1 VTTIFTDVQL
11 TYSTFVACIRSKFE
25 ESPPKIDHSMGSQEI
40 RNVSDTVTV
49 LYRIVRTANDF
60 FFKGELEK
68 AYVVLVDALRLFR
81 RLGNKKAVAVV
92 SNNLGN
98 TLLAMYRE
106 MKMME
111 NDQFCGLTKQEII
124 SQATGHFHE
133 AITLGESAYDEFMIR
148 QGWTPNCLDFMQHLS
163 NRYFNRA
170 LFLLMVKE
178 DHEHPEK
185 IVELGLR
192 DLIISRDMD
201 AEIVEYGKD
210 IGFNRENRAHKLF
223 HGNLVRLRGHNMLLE
238 MGYFNP
244 YMMAEEEYP
253 DDWALRERLDDY
265 FTLLKTEC
273 QRESSKLFT
282 DVSVLGRLQ
291 EIETELMKYNMLMQ
305 DVAMAAKIAI
315 RVLMEDQIVFVETLS
330 EAVDALLAHVGTMD
344 LDETT
349 RSRLSLE
356 LLSYT
361 KKLNNE
367 LVSRDGA
374 TRGSKGSTLD
384 SLSYQVKSRICS
396 TVEDESTRTTR
407 IASRLDWVKKQASG
421 GFVTM
426 EDF

>member
-1 VTTIFTDVQL
+1 MWNSLVTPF
-11 TYSTFVACIRSKFE
+11 FACVRSNFDE
-25 ESPPKIDHSMGSQEI
+25 GPPNIDHSMGSQEI

-60 FFKGELEK
+60 FFRGELEK

-98 TLLAMYRE
+98 TLLAIYRE

-111 NDQFCGLTKQEII
+111 NDRFCGLNKQEII

-148 QGWTPNCLDFMQHLS
+148 EGWTPNCLDFMQHLS
-163 NRYFNRA
+163 HRYFNRA
-170 LFLLMVKE
+170 IFLLMVKD

-192 DLIISRDMD
+192 DLVISRDMD
-201 AEIVEYGKD
+201 GEIVEYGKD

-244 YMMAEEEYP
+244 YAMTEEGYP
-253 DDWALRERLDDY
+253 DDWTLRERLDDC

-273 QRESSKLFT
+273 QQESSKLFT

-305 DVAMAAKIAI
+305 DVDMAAKIAI
-315 RVLMEDQIVFVETLS
+315 RVLMEDQTVFVETLS
-330 EAVDALLAHVGTMD
+330 EAVDVLLAHVGTMEVD
-344 LDETT
+344 VTT

-356 LLSYT
+356 LLNYT
-361 KKLNNE
+361 KQLDNA
-367 LVSRDGA
+367 LAAWDGE
-374 TRGSKGSTLD
+374 TRGSKGSTLE
-384 SLSYQVKSRICS
+384 SLSYKVTSQIWS
-396 TVEDESTRTTR
+396 TVADESTGTTR
-407 IASRLDWVKKQASG
+407 LASRLNWVKKQASG